1 MGRQKKVPKTIYFTN
16 GHATE
21 EDYAIADEIGP
32 GVCFR
37 RADLIREG
45 DPLETFDAV
54 AGEVPA
60 SYAKAAADKA
70 AADAENPPQEPPKAD
85 GAAILP
91 GSPVKPPE
99 PAKASGTGGGW
110 KPNA

>member
-1 MGRQKKVPKTIYFTN
+1 MGRTKKVPKTIYFTN

-21 EDYAIADEIGP
+21 EDYAEAEAIGP
-32 GVCFR
+32 GVVFR
-37 RADLIREG
+37 RADLIVEG
-45 DPLETFDAV
+45 DPLETFDRV
-54 AGEVPA
+54 AGDVPPA
-60 SYAKAAADKA
+60 YAAKAAEKDASA
-70 AADAENPPQEPPKAD
+70 AETPPAEPPKAD
-85 GAAILP
+85 PAAVKP